1 MIDKLLAEQPLED
14 KFSHLL
20 EILEKEVNLFNEFL
34 TLLQRERQYMI
45 DLSLDKLHECHNQKE
60 TIVLN
65 LKVLEDAR
73 ADLISEIHDDNQT
86 TTTLSMIIDKAH
98 ARYKN
103 SMESFQSNLRSLVD
117 SIREINQINGILADR
132 AINYTRNSLS
142 FLNRLISQLPV
153 YHQSGRIAQESMVGT
168 LVCKKG

>member
-1 MIDKLLAEQPLED
+1 MDDKYTDLLD
-14 KFSHLL
+14 
-20 EILEKEVNLFNEFL
+20 ILEKEVESFRDFL
-34 TLLQRERQYMI
+34 TLLQKERQYMI
-45 DLSLDKLHECHNQKE
+45 DLSLDKLHDCHNQKE
-60 TIVLN
+60 TIIFN

-73 ADLISEIHDDNQT
+73 VELTGEIQGDNQT
-86 TTTLSMIIDKAH
+86 AVSETLSSIIDKAPL
-98 ARYKN
+98 RYKKG
-103 SMESFQSNLRSLVD
+103 MESCQSNLKSLVD

-153 YHQSGRIAQESMVGT
+153 YHQSGRIAQERMVGT

>member
-1 MIDKLLAEQPLED
+1 MDDKYSD
-14 KFSHLL
+14 LL
-20 EILEKEVNLFNEFL
+20 EILEKEVGLFRDFL

-60 TIVLN
+60 TIIFN

-73 ADLISEIHDDNQT
+73 VELISEIQDDNQADSV
-86 TTTLSMIIDKAH
+86 TTLSIIIDKAPL
-98 ARYKN
+98 RYKKG
-103 SMESFQSNLRSLVD
+103 MESCQSNLKSLVD

-142 FLNRLISQLPV
+142 FLNRLVSQLPV
-153 YHQSGRIAQESMVGT
+153 YHASGRIAQETVVGT

>member
-1 MIDKLLAEQPLED
+1 MDDKYSD
-14 KFSHLL
+14 LL
-20 EILEKEVNLFNEFL
+20 EILEKEVRSFGNFL
-34 TLLQRERQYMI
+34 TLLQKERQYMI
-45 DLSLDKLHECHNQKE
+45 DLSLDRLHECHNQKE
-60 TIVLN
+60 TIIFN

-73 ADLISEIHDDNQT
+73 VELIAEIQGDNRT
-86 TTTLSMIIDKAH
+86 DFTGTLSVIINNAPL
-98 ARYKN
+98 RYKKGL
-103 SMESFQSNLRSLVD
+103 ESCQSNLKSLVD

-142 FLNRLISQLPV
+142 FLNSLISQLPV

>member
-1 MIDKLLAEQPLED
+1 MDDKYSD
-14 KFSHLL
+14 LL
-20 EILEKEVNLFNEFL
+20 EILEKEVRSFGNFL
-34 TLLQRERQYMI
+34 TLLQKERQYMI
-45 DLSLDKLHECHNQKE
+45 DLSLDRLHECHNQKE
-60 TIVLN
+60 TIIFN

-73 ADLISEIHDDNQT
+73 VELIAEIQGDNRT
-86 TTTLSMIIDKAH
+86 DFTATLSVIINNAPL
-98 ARYKN
+98 RYKKGL
-103 SMESFQSNLRSLVD
+103 ESCQSNLKSLVD

-142 FLNRLISQLPV
+142 FLNSLISQLPV

>member
-1 MIDKLLAEQPLED
+1 MDDKYSD
-14 KFSHLL
+14 LL
-20 EILEKEVNLFNEFL
+20 EILEKEVGLFRDFL

-45 DLSLDKLHECHNQKE
+45 DLSLEKLHECHNQKE
-60 TIVLN
+60 TIIFK

-73 ADLISEIHDDNQT
+73 IELITEIQGDNQT
-86 TTTLSMIIDKAH
+86 PFTATLSVIIEKAPL
-98 ARYKN
+98 RYKKG
-103 SMESFQSNLRSLVD
+103 MESCQSNLKSLVD
-117 SIREINQINGILADR
+117 SIKEINQINGILADR

-153 YHQSGRIAQESMVGT
+153 YRSSGKIAQDSMVGT

>member
-1 MIDKLLAEQPLED
+1 MDDKYSD
-14 KFSHLL
+14 LL
-20 EILEKEVNLFNEFL
+20 EILEKEVGLFRDFL
-34 TLLQRERQYMI
+34 TLLQKERQYMI

-60 TIVLN
+60 TIIFN

-73 ADLISEIHDDNQT
+73 VELITELQGDNGT
-86 TTTLSMIIDKAH
+86 AFTTTLSIIIDH
-98 ARYKN
+98 APLRYKKGL
-103 SMESFQSNLRSLVD
+103 ESCQSNLKSLVD

-142 FLNRLISQLPV
+142 FLNSLICQLPV

>member
-1 MIDKLLAEQPLED
+1 MDDKYSD
-14 KFSHLL
+14 LL
-20 EILEKEVNLFNEFL
+20 EILEKEVGLFRDFL
-34 TLLQRERQYMI
+34 TLLQRERQCMI
-45 DLSLDKLHECHNQKE
+45 DLSLEKLHECHNHKE
-60 TIVLN
+60 TLIFN

-73 ADLISEIHDDNQT
+73 VEIISGINGNAQTDSAD
-86 TTTLSMIIDKAH
+86 TLSVIIDKAPL
-98 ARYKN
+98 RYKRG
-103 SMESFQSNLRSLVD
+103 METCQSNLKSLVD

-142 FLNRLISQLPV
+142 FLNRLMSQLPV

>member
-1 MIDKLLAEQPLED
+1 LED

-86 TTTLSMIIDKAH
+86 TTTTLSMIIDKAP
-98 ARYKN
+98 ARYKTG
-103 SMESFQSNLRSLVD
+103 MESCQSNLRSLVD

-153 YHQSGRIAQESMVGT
+153 YHASGRMVHENKTGT

>member
-1 MIDKLLAEQPLED
+1 
-14 KFSHLL
+14 
-20 EILEKEVNLFNEFL
+20 
-34 TLLQRERQYMI
+34 MI

-60 TIVLN
+60 TIIFN

-73 ADLISEIHDDNQT
+73 VELITELQGDNGT
-86 TTTLSMIIDKAH
+86 AFTTTLSIIIDH
-98 ARYKN
+98 APLRYKKGL
-103 SMESFQSNLRSLVD
+103 ESCQSNLKSLVD

-153 YHQSGRIAQESMVGT
+153 YHASGRMVHENKTGT